1 MKCRNFRSDITGARF
16 IMLMSLTLGG
26 FLKMTFDLAS
36 RVTGESQVKMS
47 FGKVNRRVGR
57 NNFCRVNF
65 LGYGG
70 MTLVTRVVDP

>member
-1 MKCRNFRSDITGARF
+1 MVGTGELF
-16 IMLMSLTLGG
+16 EIGKMVEIGG

-36 RVTGESQVKMS
+36 RVTGGSQVKMS